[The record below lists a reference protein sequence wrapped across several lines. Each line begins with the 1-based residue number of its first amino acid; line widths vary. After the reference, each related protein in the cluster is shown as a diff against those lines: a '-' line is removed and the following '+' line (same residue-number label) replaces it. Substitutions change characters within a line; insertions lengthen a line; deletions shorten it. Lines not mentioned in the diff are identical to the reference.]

1 MCQTQG
7 NRYLS
12 LEEAMC
18 RLAVGKYLLNEQV
31 YCKHS
36 KGHDACSTQVIP
48 THPFDI
54 NPCVAYSR
62 KPFLIPLQ
70 ADLYVYPPRV
80 M

>member
-1 MCQTQG
+1 
-7 NRYLS
+7 
-12 LEEAMC
+12 MC

-48 THPFDI
+48 THPFGI

-62 KPFLIPLQ
+62 KPFLIPL
-70 ADLYVYPPRV
+70 
-80 M
+80 